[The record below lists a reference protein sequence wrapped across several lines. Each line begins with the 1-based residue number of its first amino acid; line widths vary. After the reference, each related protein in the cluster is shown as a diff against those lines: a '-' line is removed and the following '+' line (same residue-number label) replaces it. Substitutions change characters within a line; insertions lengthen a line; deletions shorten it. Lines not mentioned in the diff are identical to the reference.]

1 MFVSNTFES
10 WVYQTFSTLL
20 LVLHRLEMNRG
31 HGANE
36 LHRLRFDEAR
46 ILLVPTGPL
55 YKEPTDP
62 YTIL

>member
-36 LHRLRFDEAR
+36 LHRLRFDETR
-46 ILLVPTGPL
+46 ILLVPTSPL
-55 YKEPTDP
+55 
-62 YTIL
+62 